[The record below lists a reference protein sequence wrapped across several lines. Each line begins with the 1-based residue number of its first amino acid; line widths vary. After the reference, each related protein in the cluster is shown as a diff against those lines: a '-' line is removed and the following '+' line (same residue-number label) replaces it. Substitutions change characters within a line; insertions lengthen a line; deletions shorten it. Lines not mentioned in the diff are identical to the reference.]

1 MPLLPLFAS
10 SAPAAA
16 SAPTQWLM
24 SESLFTLVV
33 NGSIAGL
40 ILATLVIVL
49 IWVVEWRNGKV
60 W

>member
-1 MPLLPLFAS
+1 MPFLLPCTPLLAS
-10 SAPAAA
+10 SPPA
-16 SAPTQWLM
+16 QWLM
-24 SESLFTLVV
+24 SAPLFSLVV
-33 NGSIAGL
+33 KGSITGL